1 MTWRDP
7 IVSMFVSLLLW
18 GSLFELLYIRDRVV
32 YGRAQSAPAAQ
43 KAEALIREW
52 LSPAQLHDYSKRK
65 KFQVTGSAGGRYLI
79 APGYIRD
86 LDTGQH
92 ICFVPEN
99 WHVLPVADIMLAR
112 KIALENDEVSVLKVA
127 FRGPGV

>member
-1 MTWRDP
+1 MTWRDVLIP
-7 IVSMFVSLLLW
+7 MFLPLLLW
-18 GSLFELLYIRDRVV
+18 GNLFALLYIRDRFV
-32 YGRAQSAPAAQ
+32 YERSPSAPAAQ
-43 KAEALIREW
+43 KAEALIRRW
-52 LSPAQLHDYSKRK
+52 LSPAQLYDYEKRK

-99 WHVLPVADIMLAR
+99 WHVLPVADVMLAR
-112 KIALENDEVSVLKVA
+112 KIALENDEAGVLKVA
-127 FRGPGV
+127 LRG